1 MMTTRSLRFVL
12 CSWLVVGPLATLA
25 AQEMS
30 EDTMKDDGS
39 FSVSAAYSAALPGE
53 RDVFDESNRVGDGTG
68 FGLLGGRIGVGYAI
82 AGFRPEISVGYHM
95 ASVASLKA
103 KKLGS
108 TADLKPINDMLA
120 EAGPQVAGSVVSV
133 DLAAGVYYDIDTG
146 TEITPYVGVGVG
158 MSHVTVKMKQTAIPQ
173 NVDHEDELWA
183 LSFQAAA
190 GIGYAVMED
199 LTLTFGYRLIGT
211 LEGQFS
217 TYATTKR
224 KMGTTLNHNV
234 ELGLRYSFHL

>member
-1 MMTTRSLRFVL
+1 M
-12 CSWLVVGPLATLA
+12 
-25 AQEMS
+25 QD
-30 EDTMKDDGS
+30 DTMTDDGS
-39 FSVSAAYSAALPGE
+39 FYISGAYSAALPGE
-53 RDVFDESNRVGDGTG
+53 RDVFDESNRVSDGTG
-68 FGLLGGRIGVGYAI
+68 FGLLGGQIGVGYAI
-82 AGFRPEISVGYHM
+82 AGFRPEISVGYRM
-95 ASVASLKA
+95 ASVNSLKA

-108 TADLKPINDMLA
+108 TADADLKSINDMLA

-146 TEITPYVGVGVG
+146 AEITPYVGVGVG
-158 MSHVTVKMKQTAIPQ
+158 MSHVTVKMKQTVIPPQ

-190 GIGYAVMED
+190 GIGYALMED
-199 LTLTFGYRLIGT
+199 LTLTVGYRLIGT

-224 KMGTTLNHNV
+224 KMGMTLNHNV
-234 ELGLRYSFHL
+234 EIGLRYSFHI